1 MLENCLLLLPSCSTL
16 ETQQPV
22 PVVNR
27 PDHLEDIQLIARARA
42 VGVQYEFAQH
52 GAVETEDD
60 RRKRK
65 RRNQRRVS
73 DEEKRLREVVGDLPP
88 PPPAGSSQV
97 EDNAYC
103 AIRAFEVEQMTY
115 IFSCCEVCKERRL
128 ECKGTGNTCTRC
140 RRDKKI
146 PKVWSDENNMDPL
159 SVPEELSGMSD
170 AEHMLIARLAPTVHV
185 HMLRHGGIA
194 SRGHCIAFPQAVQ
207 EPATILPRL
216 PAEVDIIR
224 VRRQGKDD
232 THKDFRVR
240 RYRVEGALRFLKDNN
255 PAYSDIVIDGAR
267 IENLPEDGE
276 LPNLRT
282 VEFSE
287 TEHTDDQGPAPQQL
301 VAGETDVSDD
311 STVSGV
317 ILTEPGVNVQTQI
330 EEAMNQ
336 VVSEPREDESDEA
349 QQRRER
355 PVIPWPTTDSTP
367 ASEFSTPYFFTMAFP
382 CLFPYGKGDFHINRP
397 VTCPA
402 LHEWAEHLL
411 WYQDGR
417 FAQHKVWKFV
427 VHNMI
432 MRKRALEQS
441 RYFVDQQLGDPH
453 ITVADLQERL
463 ARGDTSFTN
472 KLLYFGANLR
482 GTAQYWHQ
490 RRREL
495 RAMVEFMVNEKRG
508 LPSFF
513 MTGSCAEFYFPPL
526 RRLLEQ
532 YILQTTGEV
541 VNLAEDSN
549 TRFKAVQEN
558 THVVVRYFDLRTQSY
573 HEKVLKPV
581 FGVSDYWYRYEFAK
595 SRGQIHW
602 HQLSWRDDRQPHQL
616 LHEACEDDC
625 DDDEYAARLSLWA
638 DENFAM
644 TALHPAGSDEEG
656 QPRKDLWPPP
666 EGSADPISGDRD
678 PLVKMLLE
686 IAATQNAILEDHLL
700 LVNRVGLHSCSDY
713 CLRTPRHPEPGLQP
727 RERVCRMEFG
737 SEFSPGKKLRNDPEV
752 VGDHNGA
759 PRLEMPRDHPRVVQH
774 SRYQIQSWRANGDAS
789 LILSSSPPDNPS
801 TDDIIAIIDY
811 VCGYAC
817 KDSEPTGAT
826 ADLFK
831 DMVNAV
837 DATDADQVT
846 GKSMCAKMLMKTV
859 GRRDISGPEASF
871 ELSGLALWRC
881 SRSFTYLSMSG
892 SRRLERDGDTATR
905 STPLDKYLAR
915 PRDEHCSWYHF
926 ASKNGKVPVVSGGAT
941 HATWP
946 LNEDYCRTMLLLHWP
961 NWFDIQEVKGD
972 AESWIDR
979 FTDFIASNEC
989 PTFVKAQVSK
999 AQRYAEH
1006 PQEQVFEQDGDD
1018 AAAEAEEQPDWV
1030 DVYAGQNQKYEGV
1043 EKDFDYDDGGEDY
1056 DWNSTCIILPEGKDP
1071 KKWLEEMIKDEEHQ
1085 TVGLELPQ
1093 VSLFSLN
1100 ENQRAIVSLVLHT
1113 LYNFVENQP
1122 DYRPLRLVVSGTAG
1136 TGKSYVIKCLQRLV
1150 RQVFGTNDAIEVITP
1165 TGSAAYIVQGSTAHS
1180 FLGIPTGGRSCN
1192 ELTVPAG
1199 PVLERIQKKCE
1210 NLKVLVADERSMFGR
1225 TTMGWMEHHARYAV
1239 NRGANVD
1246 ELWGGI
1252 PVVVFMGDDVQLPPV
1267 CDTPV
1272 YIQDCRSAPSNHGRL
1287 VWTTFDSAVEL
1298 TEIVRQSASE
1308 QQLRDV
1314 LMSSR
1319 TYNTTRQQIHWLQ
1332 QFQWHSLRLTHG
1344 AELLGR
1350 MDEQGLYVFPTH
1362 RLEWER
1368 NKTKLLECNR
1378 KPNHP
1383 VAKIKAVDN
1392 GRHAQKADSS
1402 KARGLLPLLYLCRDS
1417 KVMLVANLKAAWG
1430 LYNGAVGTVV
1440 DILYKD
1446 GCRPRD
1452 DPAPLPD
1459 VVFVRFPGYK
1469 GPPYINEDATVVP
1482 IVPVSRSTDCT
1493 CRCMRLQ
1500 VPLRL
1505 AWGTTIHKCQGMTV
1519 GDGEASRYVVIHP
1532 GKHDFEA
1539 RNPGA
1544 LFVALSRAKSAG
1556 GEGTDPDFAFH
1567 EDFLIN
1573 DDRFK
1578 PVDTP
1583 TTRARAVEME
1593 RLRVL
1598 ASHCKQREDLAPAY
1612 LEEIFLRMLE
1622 WAQSQGDP

>member
-1 MLENCLLLLPSCSTL
+1 
-16 ETQQPV
+16 
-22 PVVNR
+22 
-27 PDHLEDIQLIARARA
+27 
-42 VGVQYEFAQH
+42 
-52 GAVETEDD
+52 
-60 RRKRK
+60 
-65 RRNQRRVS
+65 
-73 DEEKRLREVVGDLPP
+73 
-88 PPPAGSSQV
+88 
-97 EDNAYC
+97 
-103 AIRAFEVEQMTY
+103 MT
-115 IFSCCEVCKERRL
+115 S
-128 ECKGTGNTCTRC
+128 
-140 RRDKKI
+140 
-146 PKVWSDENNMDPL
+146 
-159 SVPEELSGMSD
+159 
-170 AEHMLIARLAPTVHV
+170 
-185 HMLRHGGIA
+185 
-194 SRGHCIAFPQAVQ
+194 
-207 EPATILPRL
+207 
-216 PAEVDIIR
+216 
-224 VRRQGKDD
+224 
-232 THKDFRVR
+232 
-240 RYRVEGALRFLKDNN
+240 
-255 PAYSDIVIDGAR
+255 IVTS
-267 IENLPEDGE
+267 N
-276 LPNLRT
+276 
-282 VEFSE
+282 
-287 TEHTDDQGPAPQQL
+287 QGPAPQQL
-301 VAGETDVSDD
+301 DAGETDGSNDL
-311 STVSGV
+311 TVSGI
-317 ILTEPGVNVQTQI
+317 ILPEPGVNVQAHV
-330 EEAMNQ
+330 EAAVNE
-336 VVSEPREDESDEA
+336 VVSEPREVETEDA
-349 QQRRER
+349 QRGVER
-355 PVIPWPTTDSTP
+355 PVIPWPTTDTTP
-367 ASEFSTPYFFTMAFP
+367 ASEFTTPYFFTMAFP

-397 VTCPA
+397 VTCSA
-402 LHEWAEHLL
+402 LHDWAEHLL

-417 FAQHKVWKFV
+417 FARHKVWKFV

-441 RYFVDQQLGDPH
+441 RFFVDQQLGDPQ

-495 RAMVEFMVNEKRG
+495 RALVEFMVNEKCG

-532 YILQTTGEV
+532 YILQTTGEE

-549 TRFKAVQEN
+549 ARFKAVQEN
-558 THVVVRYFDLRTQSY
+558 THVVVNYFDLRTQSY

-616 LHEACEDDC
+616 LHEAREDGCGDE
-625 DDDEYAARLSLWA
+625 EYAARLSQWA

-644 TALHPAGSDEEG
+644 TAFHPAGSDEEG
-656 QPRKDLWPPP
+656 QPRKDLWLPP
-666 EGSADPISGDRD
+666 EGSAEPISDDRD
-678 PLVKMLLE
+678 PLVKMLME
-686 IAATQNAILEDHLL
+686 IAATQDAVLEDHLL

-737 SEFSPGKKLRNDPEV
+737 SEFRPGKKLRNAPEIV
-752 VGDHNGA
+752 EDHNGA

-774 SRYQIQSWRANGDAS
+774 SRYQIQSWRANGDVS
-789 LILSSSPPDNPS
+789 LILSNSPPDNPS

-837 DATDADQVT
+837 DTTDADQVT
-846 GKSMCAKMLMKTV
+846 GKSMCAKMLIKTV

-881 SRSFTYLSMSG
+881 SRPFTYLSMSG

-926 ASKNGKVPVVSGGAT
+926 ASKNGKVPVVSGGAM

-979 FTDFIASNEC
+979 FKDFVSSNDC
-989 PTFVKAQVSK
+989 PTFVKAQVCK
-999 AQRYAEH
+999 AQRYAEC
-1006 PQEQVFEQDGDD
+1006 PQEPVFEEDEGDD
-1018 AAAEAEEQPDWV
+1018 AIEAEEQPDWV
-1030 DVYAGQNQKYEGV
+1030 DVYAGQNQRYEGV
-1043 EKDFDYDDGGEDY
+1043 EKDFDYDDGGDDY
-1056 DWNSTCIILPEGKDP
+1056 DWSSTCIILPEGKDP
-1071 KKWLEEMIKDEEHQ
+1071 KKWLQESIKENEEQERE
-1085 TVGLELPQ
+1085 TVDLELPQ
-1093 VSLFSLN
+1093 VSPLSLN
-1100 ENQRAIVSLVLHT
+1100 ENQRAIVSLVLYT
-1113 LYNFVENQP
+1113 LYNFVENQQ
-1122 DYRPLRLVVSGTAG
+1122 DYHPLRLVVSGTAG

-1150 RQVFGTNDAIEVITP
+1150 RQVFGAINAIQVITP
-1165 TGSAAYIVQGSTAHS
+1165 TGNSAYLVQGRTAHS

-1192 ELTVPAG
+1192 ELTVPSG
-1199 PVLERIQKKCE
+1199 PVLEKIQKKCE
-1210 NLKVLVADERSMFGR
+1210 NLKVLVGDERSMFGR
-1225 TTMGWMEHHARYAV
+1225 TTMGWMEQHARYAI
-1239 NRGANVD
+1239 NRGANAD

-1272 YIQDCRSAPSNHGRL
+1272 YIPDCRSVPSNHGRL
-1287 VWTTFDSAVEL
+1287 VWTSLDSAVEL
-1298 TEIVRQSASE
+1298 TQILRQNESE

-1314 LMSSR
+1314 LMSLR
-1319 TYNTTRQQIHWLQ
+1319 TYSTTAWQIRWLQ
-1332 QFQWHSLRLTHG
+1332 QFQWHNLRISHG
-1344 AELLGR
+1344 PELLGR

-1378 KPNHP
+1378 LPNHP

-1392 GRHAQKADSS
+1392 GRHAQKADSN
-1402 KARGLLPLLYLCRDS
+1402 KAGGLLPLLYLCCDS
-1417 KVMLVANLKAAWG
+1417 KVMLVVNLKAEWG

-1440 DILYKD
+1440 DIVYAD
-1446 GCRPRD
+1446 GCRPSD

-1469 GPPYINEDATVVP
+1469 GPPYINEDPTLVS
-1482 IVPVSRSTDCT
+1482 IVPVSRSTECT
-1493 CRCMRLQ
+1493 CHCKRLQ

-1505 AWGTTIHKCQGMTV
+1505 AWGTTIHKCQGMNV
-1519 GDGEASRYVVIHP
+1519 GVGEAFRYVVIHP

-1539 RNPGA
+1539 KNPGA

-1556 GEGTDPDFAFH
+1556 GEGIDPDFAFH
-1567 EDFLIN
+1567 EDILIN

-1593 RLRVL
+1593 RLHVL
-1598 ASHCKQREDLAPAY
+1598 ATQCQQREALAPAY
-1612 LEEIFLRMLE
+1612 WEETFLRLVE
-1622 WAQSQGDP
+1622 WAQSRGHH